1 MLGFE
6 TPALAARPG
15 LALPDGHGALQLVD
29 GVAGSLEGLAAV
41 RCPDGHHHRRGADV
55 DDTRAVEQ
63 GDTSDGGPPA
73 AELGQNLAHAT
84 HGGLVVG
91 LVLEAM
97 HLRAALR
104 VVTRVAGE
112 DHRGS
117 AVGSSDPMGGLLH
130 RQVRTRESDPIVARS
145 WCKEGG
151 VHLGHC
157 TWPAV
162 LSAGGTTTVSDVAMD
177 DDGDDDVDTGGP
189 PLPPEDR
196 LWRHPS
202 ELRQHGASGGLSAP
216 LATARPIRPTTWTVG
231 VVAGLAGAALTTAVI
246 AVTGSLS
253 PRVIEREIVEKVAV
267 TPVVSS
273 PMLRGERGVV
283 AVAERLSPAIVRLDV
298 EQAGGTATGSG
309 VLFRDDGLVL
319 TSAHVVA
326 GATAISVVLTDGRR
340 LDGHL
345 VGLDGVTDVAL
356 VDVDGQ
362 GFPVA
367 VLGTA
372 DGLEV
377 GAPAIAIGS
386 PLGLDGGPS
395 VTTGVI
401 SALDRRVDAS
411 GGEQL
416 HGMIQT
422 DAPVA
427 PGSSGGALVDANG
440 AVIGIMTAVADQP
453 GGRFGFATPIDLAH
467 RVAQQ
472 LLATGHMAHGWLGV
486 EGTDLTAAQAMAM
499 RVAGGARVQRVT
511 ASSPAAQA
519 GLTPDDVITEVDGKA
534 IRSTS
539 NLVVQLRA
547 HDPGDQVVVGYW
559 RRGQH
564 TEVTI
569 TLVEHP

>member
-1 MLGFE
+1 M
-6 TPALAARPG
+6 R
-15 LALPDGHGALQLVD
+15 
-29 GVAGSLEGLAAV
+29 
-41 RCPDGHHHRRGADV
+41 RPDGHHHGGAADV
-55 DDTRAVEQ
+55 DDTGAVEQ
-63 GDTSDGGPPA
+63 GNTSDGGPPA
-73 AELGQNLAHAT
+73 AELGQNLTHASQ
-84 HGGLVVG
+84 GRRVVG
-91 LVLEAM
+91 LVLETV
-97 HLRAALR
+97 HRRAALR
-104 VVTRVAGE
+104 MVTRVARE
-112 DHRGS
+112 HHRG
-117 AVGSSDPMGGLLH
+117 ATVGSADPTGGLPH
-130 RQVRTRESDPIVARS
+130 RQIRARERDPIVARS

-162 LSAGGTTTVSDVAMD
+162 LSAGGTATVSDVAMD
-177 DDGDDDVDTGGP
+177 DDADDDVDAGGP

-202 ELRQHGASGGLSAP
+202 ELRQHGVLGGP
-216 LATARPIRPTTWTVG
+216 LAPPAPARPIRPTTWTIG

-253 PRVIEREIVEKVAV
+253 PQVIEREIVEKVAV

-273 PMLRGERGVV
+273 PMLRGDHGVV

-298 EQAGGTATGSG
+298 EQAGGTATCSG

-340 LDGHL
+340 LDGRL

-401 SALDRRVDAS
+401 SALDRRVDATS
-411 GGEQL
+411 GEQL

-427 PGSSGGALVDANG
+427 PGSSGGALLDANG

-486 EGTDLTAAQAMAM
+486 EGADLTAEQARAM
-499 RVAGGARVQRVT
+499 SVAGGARVQRVA
-511 ASSPAAQA
+511 ASSPAARA

-539 NLVVQLRA
+539 NLVVRLRA
-547 HDPGDQVVVGYW
+547 HDPGDPVRVGYW
-559 RRGQH
+559 RDGQH
-564 TEVTI
+564 AEVTI